1 MTQSLLGKTP
11 VLEPYGPDLPAGELR
26 PSFGNRGS
34 AKPVGSG
41 GEGVISPVT
50 RVFTYMYK

>member
-41 GEGVISPVT
+41 GEGAISPVT